1 VGIITALRMNDRKKQ
16 VSVFIDGS
24 FSFTVVEDVAV
35 TAGLKIGQH
44 LLAEQI
50 IELKQ
55 ASLFKSC
62 LEAALHYLGYRP
74 RSEAEVRQRLRRR
87 GFSGKVVD
95 EVIICL
101 KERRL
106 IDDVAFAHYWKDN
119 RLSFRP
125 RSRRLIKLELRQ
137 KGVAAEMANEVL
149 EDLDD
154 ENAAYEAG
162 LKKARVLSGLDY
174 NEFNAVCPVILGGA
188 ALIIGLLALLWRV
201 CGKRDKLTLCDV
213 SE

>member
-1 VGIITALRMNDRKKQ
+1 MGVITALRLNDRKKQ

-24 FSFTVVEDVAV
+24 FSFTVVEDVAA
-35 TAGLKIGQH
+35 TAGLKVGQH
-44 LLAEQI
+44 LSAEQI

-55 ASLFKSC
+55 TNLFQTC

-87 GFSGKVVD
+87 GFRGEVID
-95 EVIICL
+95 EVVICL
-101 KERRL
+101 KERKL

-137 KGVAAEMANEVL
+137 KGVATETANEVL

-154 ENAAYEAG
+154 GNAAYEAG
-162 LKKARVLSGLDY
+162 LKKARALSGVDY
-174 NEFNAVCPVILGGA
+174 NEFRRRLSGYLGRRGFDYGTVSSAVA
-188 ALIIGLLALLWRV
+188 RLWQERQTYSV
-201 CGKRDKLTLCDV
+201 
-213 SE
+213 